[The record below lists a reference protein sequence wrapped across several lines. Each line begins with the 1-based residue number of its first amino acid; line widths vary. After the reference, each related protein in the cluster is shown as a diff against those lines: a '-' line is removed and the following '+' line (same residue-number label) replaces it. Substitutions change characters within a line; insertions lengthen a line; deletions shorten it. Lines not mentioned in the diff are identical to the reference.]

1 MNNCLYI
8 LTKIHLFIP
17 KLIKNSLHN
26 SREIVKTMK
35 IYSIQNNIFNSWNAN
50 VSVIINCLLFHILSA
65 ITIVITLLAIK

>member
-35 IYSIQNNIFNSWNAN
+35 IYSIQNNIFNS
-50 VSVIINCLLFHILSA
+50 
-65 ITIVITLLAIK
+65 